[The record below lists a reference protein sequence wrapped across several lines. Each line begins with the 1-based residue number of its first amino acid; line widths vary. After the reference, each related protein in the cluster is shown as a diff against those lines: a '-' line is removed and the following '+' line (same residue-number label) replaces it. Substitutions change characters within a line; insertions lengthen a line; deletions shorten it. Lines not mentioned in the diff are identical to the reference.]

1 MKTQSPVTFMKYVKI
16 FWTVGCWIS
25 LFLVSV
31 YHNIFHSN
39 EPVLAVWYATL
50 IVWVVG
56 IAALSSLREGL

>member
-1 MKTQSPVTFMKYVKI
+1 MKDVKV

-39 EPVLAVWYATL
+39 ESTLPVWYATL
-50 IVWVVG
+50 IVWMVG
-56 IAALSSLREGL
+56 LVTLSSLRKNM

>member
-1 MKTQSPVTFMKYVKI
+1 MKDVKI

-39 EPVLAVWYATL
+39 EPALPVWYATF
-50 IVWVVG
+50 IVWIVG
-56 IAALSSLREGL
+56 LATLSSLVKDTYEY